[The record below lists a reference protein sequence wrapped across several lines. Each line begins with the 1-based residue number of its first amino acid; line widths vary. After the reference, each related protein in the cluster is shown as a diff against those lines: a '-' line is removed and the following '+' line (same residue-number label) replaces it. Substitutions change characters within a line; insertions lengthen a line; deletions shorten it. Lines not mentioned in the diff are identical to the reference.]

1 MSRLISRVSL
11 AAAIVCATAAVSL
24 AQTATQTET
33 KAFEVI
39 AVDGSQLIVR
49 LPEGTRELT
58 VPDDFRFT
66 VNGKPLSVRELTP
79 GMKGTAVVTTRATV
93 VPVTVTE
100 VKDGQVV
107 VKSASGVIVRT
118 TEGVKSFS
126 QSEVD
131 KRGVKI
137 YRAGKP
143 VQIVDLREGDR
154 LSATIVTSLPPRILT
169 EKEVQAT
176 TTPAGVAATAGG
188 GGAPAAARGPAPAA
202 AQQSSTAS
210 TQPAGQTQTARTLPK
225 TASSW
230 PALALAS
237 LLSLATGLA
246 LTLRRRLAR

>member
-1 MSRLISRVSL
+1 MSRLMSRVTL
-11 AAAIVCATAAVSL
+11 AAGIVCVTAALSL

-39 AVDGSQLIVR
+39 AVDGNQLIVK

-66 VNGKPLSVRELTP
+66 VNGKPLAVRELTP
-79 GMKGTAVVTTRATV
+79 GMKGTAVVTTRATT

-107 VKSASGVIVRT
+107 VKSPSGVIVRT
-118 TEGVKSFS
+118 NEGVKSFS

-137 YRAGKP
+137 YRSGKP
-143 VQIVDLREGDR
+143 VQIVDLHEGDR
-154 LSATIVTSLPPRILT
+154 LSATIVTSLPPKILT

-176 TTPAGVAATAGG
+176 TVAARAGG
-188 GGAPAAARGPAPAA
+188 GAAPAAARAPATQQASAAPGQPAPA
-202 AQQSSTAS
+202 
-210 TQPAGQTQTARTLPK
+210 QTQAARTLPK

-237 LLSLATGLA
+237 LLSLALGFT
-246 LTLRRRLAR
+246 LTMRRRLAR

>member
-1 MSRLISRVSL
+1 MSRFMSRVGL
-11 AAAIVCATAAVSL
+11 AAAIVCVTTAVSL

-39 AVDGSQLIVR
+39 GVEGNQLVVK

-79 GMKGTAVVTTRATV
+79 GMKGTAVITTRVTA

-100 VKDGQVV
+100 VKEGQVV

-118 TEGVKSFS
+118 TEGVKSFA
-126 QSEVD
+126 QSDLD

-137 YRAGKP
+137 FRSGKP
-143 VQIVDLREGDR
+143 VQIVDLREGDK
-154 LSATIVTSLPPRILT
+154 LSATFVTSLPPKILT
-169 EKEVQAT
+169 EREVQAT
-176 TTPAGVAATAGG
+176 TVAAAAGG
-188 GGAPAAARGPAPAA
+188 GAAPAAARAPAAAPAPAA
-202 AQQSSTAS
+202 AQR
-210 TQPAGQTQTARTLPK
+210 PAAAATQTASAAPTLPK

-237 LLSLATGLA
+237 LLSLALGTA
-246 LTLRRRLAR
+246 LTIRRRLVR

>member
-1 MSRLISRVSL
+1 MSHFMSRVALV
-11 AAAIVCATAAVSL
+11 AAIVCVSAAVSL

-39 AVDGSQLIVR
+39 GVQGNQLVVR

-79 GMKGTAVVTTRATV
+79 GMKGTAVITTRVTQ

-100 VKDGQVV
+100 VKEGQVV

-118 TEGVKSFS
+118 NEGVKSFA
-126 QSEVD
+126 QGDLD

-137 YRAGKP
+137 FRSGKP

-176 TTPAGVAATAGG
+176 DRSPRHAGG
-188 GGAPAAARGPAPAA
+188 GGAAPAAARAPAPAA
-202 AQQSSTAS
+202 AQQSPAAPTQSAS
-210 TQPAGQTQTARTLPK
+210 AAPRRCRKPRARGRRSRSR
-225 TASSW
+225 ACCRSRWGW
-230 PALALAS
+230 P
-237 LLSLATGLA
+237 
-246 LTLRRRLAR
+246 

>member
-1 MSRLISRVSL
+1 MSQFMSRAGLV
-11 AAAIVCATAAVSL
+11 AAFVCLSAALSL
-24 AQTATQTET
+24 AQTSTQTES

-39 AVDGSQLIVR
+39 AVEGNQLVVK

-79 GMKGTAVVTTRATV
+79 GMKGTAVVTTRVTV

-107 VKSASGVIVRT
+107 VKSGSGVIVRT
-118 TEGVKSFS
+118 SEGVKSFA
-126 QSEVD
+126 QGDLD

-137 YRAGKP
+137 FRSGKP

-154 LSATIVTSLPPRILT
+154 LSATIVTSMPPKILT
-169 EKEVQAT
+169 EREVQAT
-176 TTPAGVAATAGG
+176 VPSVAAAA
-188 GGAPAAARGPAPAA
+188 GGAPPAAGRAPAA
-202 AQQSSTAS
+202 AQSSAAS
-210 TQPAGQTQTARTLPK
+210 TQSASAAPTLPK
-225 TASSW
+225 TASAW

-237 LLSLATGLA
+237 LLSLALGLA
-246 LTLRRRLAR
+246 LTIRRRLAR

>member
-1 MSRLISRVSL
+1 MSHFMSRVALV
-11 AAAIVCATAAVSL
+11 AAIVCGSAAVPL

-39 AVDGSQLIVR
+39 GVAGNQLVVR

-79 GMKGTAVVTTRATV
+79 GMKGTAVITTRTTM

-107 VKSASGVIVRT
+107 VKSAAGVIVRT
-118 TEGVKSFS
+118 NEGVKSFA
-126 QSEVD
+126 QGDLD

-137 YRAGKP
+137 FRSGKP

-176 TTPAGVAATAGG
+176 VPSVAATAGG
-188 GGAPAAARGPAPAA
+188 AAAPAAARAPAPAA
-202 AQQSSTAS
+202 AQQSSPAATQSAS
-210 TQPAGQTQTARTLPK
+210 AAPTLPK

-230 PALALAS
+230 PALAFAS
-237 LLSLATGLA
+237 LLSLALGSA
-246 LTLRRRLAR
+246 LTIRRRLVR

>member
-1 MSRLISRVSL
+1 MSRFMNRVGL
-11 AAAIVCATAAVSL
+11 AAGIVCVTAVVSL

-39 AVDGSQLIVR
+39 GVEGNQLVVR

-66 VNGKPLSVRELTP
+66 VNGKPLAVRELTP
-79 GMKGTAVVTTRATV
+79 GMKGTAVITTRVTA

-100 VKDGQVV
+100 VKEGQVV

-118 TEGVKSFS
+118 TEGVKSFA
-126 QSEVD
+126 QSDLD

-137 YRAGKP
+137 FRSGKP
-143 VQIVDLREGDR
+143 VQIVDLREGDK
-154 LSATIVTSLPPRILT
+154 LSATFVTSLPPKILT
-169 EKEVQAT
+169 EREVQAT
-176 TTPAGVAATAGG
+176 TVAAAAGG
-188 GGAPAAARGPAPAA
+188 GAAPAAARAPAPAPAPAA
-202 AQQSSTAS
+202 AQTAS
-210 TQPAGQTQTARTLPK
+210 AAPTLPK

-237 LLSLATGLA
+237 LLSLALGTA
-246 LTLRRRLAR
+246 LTIRRRLVR